1 MVGSSLF
8 IFGGVSIGPGDD
20 VHEKDDLW
28 RFDLGELARK
38 INLLFIQVFFWIQS
52 IVIVLSKIV

>member
-38 INLLFIQVFFWIQS
+38 INLLFTQVFFFD
-52 IVIVLSKIV
+52 SKHCDCS